1 MNDEL
6 KPLIKDALREAQE
19 EGLMRSCCCSSCDLA
34 PSEHAKHHQMI
45 REAFSLRSQ
54 VVNAVIT
61 SVVGGGLVW
70 LGLAV
75 WEKLVRQAVK

>member
-6 KPLIKDALREAQE
+6 KPLIKDALREAHE
-19 EGLMRSCCCSSCDLA
+19 EGLMRSGCCSSCDLA
-34 PSEHAKHHQMI
+34 PHEHARHHQLL

-54 VVNAVIT
+54 VVNTVVT

-70 LGLAV
+70 LAYAI

>member
-1 MNDEL
+1 MSQDL

-19 EGLMRSCCCSSCDLA
+19 EGLMRPECCSGCDLA
-34 PSEHAKHHQMI
+34 PHEHAKHHQML

-61 SVVGGGLVW
+61 TVIGGGLVW